1 METQKP
7 TKELKK
13 VKIISWIIGLIIL
26 ILFIYVIINYTVLK
40 NQLSENLEQQI
51 ETYGYV
57 AVLIFTFLLE
67 ISPQPFVSGLV
78 PFATGVIF
86 GLNIK
91 ILFIYTI
98 IGVFLSS
105 FTAYFLGIKF
115 GEKIVIMIVGKK
127 NYKKIHGFF
136 IKYGKPGMLLLALT
150 PIPYFPILAGIFKMN
165 TSDFLLF
172 AIIPRI
178 CHFFIFGYLIY
189 LIF

>member
-1 METQKP
+1 MENKKP
-7 TKELKK
+7 TKGLKK

-26 ILFIYVIINYTVLK
+26 ILFIYAIVNHTVLK
-40 NQLSENLEQQI
+40 NQLRENLELQI
-51 ETYGYV
+51 ETYGYI
-57 AVLIFTFLLE
+57 AVLIFTFILE

-91 ILFIYTI
+91 ILFVYTI
-98 IGVFLSS
+98 IGVIASS
-105 FTAYFLGIKF
+105 LTAYFLGIKF
-115 GEKIVIMIVGKK
+115 GEKIVITIVGKK
-127 NYKKIHGFF
+127 NYKKVHDFF
-136 IKYGKPGMLLLALT
+136 LKYGKLGMLLLALT

-165 TSDFLLF
+165 PSDFLLF